1 MFMPTKDITTQTRGK
16 MLNQICASL
25 GGRVAEE
32 IVFSDITN
40 GASGDIKSAT
50 AIARKMVCDWGMSEL
65 GPVALGNNQ
74 EHIFLGKEFARDQ
87 NFSERTAELIDA
99 QIKKII
105 DSQLDRARDILNSN
119 RDKLDMIA
127 NELLLRETIEGE
139 DVYKI
144 VRGEFT
150 PTTKEDIERAAAEKA
165 ASALAA
171 EEEKNGGVSSSPESP
186 SPQTA

>member
-1 MFMPTKDITTQTRGK
+1 
-16 MLNQICASL
+16 
-25 GGRVAEE
+25 
-32 IVFSDITN
+32 
-40 GASGDIKSAT
+40 
-50 AIARKMVCDWGMSEL
+50 MSEL

-87 NFSERTAELIDA
+87 NFSERTAEMIDA

-105 DSQLDRARDILNSN
+105 EGQLDRARDILKSN

-165 ASALAA
+165 AAALAA
-171 EEEKNGGVSSSPESP
+171 EEREKRAVAPGEAPESP
-186 SPQTA
+186 SPQTVYAPLLRF

>member
-1 MFMPTKDITTQTRGK
+1 M
-16 MLNQICASL
+16 
-25 GGRVAEE
+25 
-32 IVFSDITN
+32 
-40 GASGDIKSAT
+40 
-50 AIARKMVCDWGMSEL
+50 
-65 GPVALGNNQ
+65 
-74 EHIFLGKEFARDQ
+74 
-87 NFSERTAELIDA
+87 
-99 QIKKII
+99 
-105 DSQLDRARDILNSN
+105 NSN

-171 EEEKNGGVSSSPESP
+171 EEEKMAEYLPLQNRRRRKLLRAFLWRHSLF
-186 SPQTA
+186 

>member
-1 MFMPTKDITTQTRGK
+1 
-16 MLNQICASL
+16 
-25 GGRVAEE
+25 
-32 IVFSDITN
+32 
-40 GASGDIKSAT
+40 
-50 AIARKMVCDWGMSEL
+50 
-65 GPVALGNNQ
+65 
-74 EHIFLGKEFARDQ
+74 
-87 NFSERTAELIDA
+87 
-99 QIKKII
+99 
-105 DSQLDRARDILNSN
+105 
-119 RDKLDMIA
+119 MIA

-171 EEEKNGGVSSSPESP
+171 EEEKSGGVSSSPESP

>member
-1 MFMPTKDITTQTRGK
+1 
-16 MLNQICASL
+16 
-25 GGRVAEE
+25 
-32 IVFSDITN
+32 
-40 GASGDIKSAT
+40 
-50 AIARKMVCDWGMSEL
+50 MSEL
-65 GPVALGNNQ
+65 GPMALGNNQ
-74 EHIFLGKEFARDQ
+74 EHIFLGKVARDQ

-150 PTTKEDIERAAAEKA
+150 PTTKEDIERAAAEKPLLRLRPRRKKWRSIFLSRIAVA
-165 ASALAA
+165 ATVRAFYGGIAFFSAMA
-171 EEEKNGGVSSSPESP
+171 
-186 SPQTA
+186 